1 MRQNL
6 VLQPERIAQA
16 KLPTTAGILKRSALW
31 PAEPLH
37 SILLAFT
44 AVVIVMSS
52 ALGGAYTAFLSRP
65 IIGDL
70 YARDGTLFAYV
81 GSQWAQGRIPYLHM
95 LDIKPPAVFALDAI
109 VFHFMGRSTLALGAV
124 AAVFSACSA
133 LAVLLLLRQWG
144 APMMVYCLGALI
156 TATASNLWLYNPGN
170 STELYLLVPAIL
182 SIFFFTR
189 SAQPSVLE
197 GFLAGFSAGSAALFK
212 TVGLAPLFAASA
224 ALLVLLALKE
234 CRTARV
240 VKALGAAWAGAMMPW
255 IAVLLWFAHYNAAGL
270 MLKASFPFGYSSSNW
285 RISPMYSALV
295 PVAHLKYVG
304 GCAVATAIGVAVLWH
319 NRKKLAQRRF
329 YFLWVL
335 VLFWV
340 AADICGALVGGVGA
354 EHYFLCAIPS
364 LATATALLFWYLVEE
379 TPSMTIVHWSL
390 FLLFWAPIVLHQST
404 DAWRVRAMRHA
415 PNPEDKVA
423 DYLKAHKTAGDTL
436 FVWPYYPVVYFRAD
450 MPTAIQIIDY
460 HDWENQG
467 TFTTD
472 IASELRAAPPSFI
485 VDDLKQSYPEAS
497 GYREFRQFV
506 TASYRLSFQDGQ
518 LVVYSAK
525 RPRPE

>member
-1 MRQNL
+1 MSQNS

-16 KLPTTAGILKRSALW
+16 QIPTTAGTLKRSALW
-31 PAEPLH
+31 SAETLH
-37 SILLAFT
+37 SVLPAFT

-65 IIGDL
+65 IIGEL

-81 GSQWAQGRIPYLHM
+81 GSQWAQGRIPYFHM
-95 LDIKPPAVFALDAI
+95 LDIKPPGVFALDAI
-109 VFHFMGRSTLALGAV
+109 VFHFIGRSTLALGGV

-144 APMMVYCLGALI
+144 APMMAYCLGALI

-170 STELYLLVPAIL
+170 SAELYLLVPATLSIL
-182 SIFFFTR
+182 SFTR
-189 SAQPSVLE
+189 GAQPGVLD
-197 GFLAGFSAGSAALFK
+197 GLLAGFSAGSAALFK
-212 TVGLAPLFAASA
+212 TVGLAPLLAASA

-234 CRTARV
+234 CGTARV
-240 VKALGAAWAGAMMPW
+240 VKVLGATWAGMMMPW
-255 IAVLLWFAHYNAAGL
+255 IAVVVWFARHNAAGL
-270 MLKASFPFGYSSSNW
+270 MLEASFPFGYSSSNW

-295 PVAHLKYVG
+295 PIAALKYIG
-304 GCAVATAIGVAVLWH
+304 GCAVATAIGVVVLLH
-319 NRKKLAQRRF
+319 RRKELAHRRF
-329 YFLWVL
+329 YYLWML
-335 VLFWV
+335 TLFWV
-340 AADICGALVGGVGA
+340 AADISGALVGGAGA

-364 LATATALLFWYLVEE
+364 LATATALLFWYLVEK

-390 FLLFWAPIVLHQST
+390 FLLFWAPIVLQQST
-404 DAWRVRAMRHA
+404 DAWRVRTMRHA

-423 DYLKAHKTAGDTL
+423 DYLKAHKTAGDSL

-450 MPTAIQIIDY
+450 MPTGIRIIDY

-467 TFTTD
+467 KFTTD

-485 VDDLKQSYPEAS
+485 VDDLKLSYPEAS
-497 GYREFRQFV
+497 GYRRFREFV
-506 TASYRLSFQDGQ
+506 AANYRLSFQDGQ
-518 LVVYSAK
+518 LAVYSAK
-525 RPRPE
+525 RPWPE